1 MVKADI
7 IKKITDQTDINRK
20 QANEAIT
27 SILETMK
34 KALINKERIELRG
47 FGVFEVKAKKLGVG
61 RNPKTGA
68 SVTIEPGNS
77 IRFKPGKD
85 LRTIA

>member
-7 IKKITDQTDINRK
+7 IKKITDQTGLNRK
-20 QANEAIT
+20 VANDAIT
-27 SILETMK
+27 SIMETMK
-34 KALINKERIELRG
+34 EALIKKERIELRG

-61 RNPKTGA
+61 RNPKTGD
-68 SVTIEPGNS
+68 SVSIEPGSS

-85 LRTIA
+85 LRSIS